1 MSARYLG
8 RKSSRGIVFSP
19 HVEVEICG
27 ADYDNARYKTKSV
40 NDNGFNPDWNDS
52 FHFKVQNPELAFLR
66 FVIYDV
72 DIFGD
77 SSFIGQYTV
86 PVRCLRTGYRSIP
99 LKNAYSEDLELA
111 GNITFFFKAVEHC
124 QFNHFCQLYEF

>member
-1 MSARYLG
+1 MAARYLS
-8 RKSSRGIVFSP
+8 RKSGRGILFSP
-19 HVEVEICG
+19 YVEVEICG
-27 ADYDNARYKTKSV
+27 ADYDNAKYKTKSV

-52 FHFKVQNPELAFLR
+52 FDFQIHNPDLALLR

-77 SSFIGQYTV
+77 SNFIGQYSV
-86 PVRCLRTGYRSIP
+86 PVRCIRHGYRSIP

-111 GNITFFFKAVEHC
+111 GKN
-124 QFNHFCQLYEF
+124 LYFWDN